1 VTTTRHRIKTAARR
15 LGYEVTIFRNSVAGQ
30 RAQLLRHLGI
40 QRVVDVG
47 ANVGQYADSLREL
60 GYRGEIW
67 SFEPLASAYAELE
80 RRSQGDSSWRATR
93 TAVGAREG
101 ELQLHVSQ
109 SSIFSS
115 ALPVLDSAVSAS
127 PDARSVREEVVPMN
141 TLDGLLGSQDL
152 SRTAIKVD
160 VQGFERDVLDGA
172 AVSLPHVPMVELEL
186 TPEPIYE
193 GQMLM
198 LEAVERLQA
207 AGLVLACV
215 ENLFRDDSGRSL
227 QFNGIFVRS

>member
-1 VTTTRHRIKTAARR
+1 MTTTRHRIKTAARR

-127 PDARSVREEVVPMN
+127 PDARSVREHP
-141 TLDGLLGSQDL
+141 
-152 SRTAIKVD
+152 SRRPSAPFDPLIPSGRRR
-160 VQGFERDVLDGA
+160 QDGA
-172 AVSLPHVPMVELEL
+172 ARRCQRTLPC
-186 TPEPIYE
+186 
-193 GQMLM
+193 
-198 LEAVERLQA
+198 ARK
-207 AGLVLACV
+207 
-215 ENLFRDDSGRSL
+215 RS
-227 QFNGIFVRS
+227 RC